1 MQSSHDGNKLV
12 HLQTGE
18 PGGRERWGSGR
29 EAGLAGVIR
38 SPRGSLDLERNLV
51 YCAQWEA
58 KLREV

>member
-1 MQSSHDGNKLV
+1 MQRSHGGNKLV

-38 SPRGSLDLERNLV
+38 SHLGALWIWKETWLTVPSG
-51 YCAQWEA
+51 
-58 KLREV
+58 KLS